1 MKITEKLSPGRPAFS
16 FEFFPPK
23 DAAGLERLFETV
35 RRLRDYDPAYVS
47 VTYGAGGGTRPLT
60 LELVKRIKRE
70 AGLET
75 MAHLTCV
82 GARREEIASVLDEL
96 AAGEIDNVIALRG
109 DPPAGCSDFVTP
121 EGGFSHASEL
131 IAFIRAG
138 YDFCIAGACYP
149 EVHPSARSREADLD
163 YAKHKV
169 DLGADFLVT
178 QMFFENRDYFDFVE
192 RARARGIQ
200 VPIVPGL
207 MPITNL
213 SQIMRFTQL
222 CGAAIPE
229 ALLSR
234 LRAAGPE
241 PDAVMQVGVEHAIEQ
256 CRGLLERGAPG
267 IHFYTL
273 NRSPATVRIL
283 DAIR

>member
-96 AAGEIDNVIALRG
+96 AAGDIDNVIALRG
-109 DPPAGCSDFVTP
+109 DPPAGTSEFVTP

-138 YDFCIAGACYP
+138 YDFCVAGACYP
-149 EVHPSARSREADLD
+149 EVHPNALSRESDLD

-178 QMFFENRDYFDFVE
+178 QMFFDNRDYFDFVQ
-192 RARARGIQ
+192 RARARGIL
-200 VPIVPGL
+200 VPIVAGL

-222 CGAAIPE
+222 CGAKIPE
-229 ALLSR
+229 PLLAR
-234 LRAAGPE
+234 LNAAGPE
-241 PDAVMQVGVEHAIEQ
+241 PEAVMQVGVEHAIEQ
-256 CRGLLERGAPG
+256 CRGLLAGGAPG

>member
-1 MKITEKLSPGRPAFS
+1 
-16 FEFFPPK
+16 
-23 DAAGLERLFETV
+23 
-35 RRLRDYDPAYVS
+35 
-47 VTYGAGGGTRPLT
+47 
-60 LELVKRIKRE
+60 VKRIKRE

-109 DPPAGCSDFVTP
+109 DPPAGTSEFVTP

-138 YDFCIAGACYP
+138 YDFCVAGACYP
-149 EVHPSARSREADLD
+149 EVHPNAESRDSDLD

-178 QMFFENRDYFDFVE
+178 QMFFDNADYFDFVE
-192 RARARGIQ
+192 RARARGIR
-200 VPIVPGL
+200 VPIVAGL

-222 CGAAIPE
+222 CGAKIPA
-229 ALLSR
+229 ALLAR
-234 LRAAGPE
+234 LNAAGPE

-256 CRGLLERGAPG
+256 CRGLLARGAPG

>member
-1 MKITEKLSPGRPAFS
+1 
-16 FEFFPPK
+16 
-23 DAAGLERLFETV
+23 
-35 RRLRDYDPAYVS
+35 
-47 VTYGAGGGTRPLT
+47 
-60 LELVKRIKRE
+60 
-70 AGLET
+70 
-75 MAHLTCV
+75 
-82 GARREEIASVLDEL
+82 
-96 AAGEIDNVIALRG
+96 VIALRG
-109 DPPAGCSDFVTP
+109 DPPAGTSEFVTP

-138 YDFCIAGACYP
+138 YDFCVAGACYP
-149 EVHPSARSREADLD
+149 EVHPNALSRESDLD

-178 QMFFENRDYFDFVE
+178 QMFFDNRDYFDFVQ
-192 RARARGIQ
+192 RARARGIL
-200 VPIVPGL
+200 VPIVAGL

-222 CGAAIPE
+222 CGAKIPE
-229 ALLSR
+229 PLLAR
-234 LRAAGPE
+234 LNAAGPE
-241 PDAVMQVGVEHAIEQ
+241 PEAVMQVGVEHAIEQ
-256 CRGLLERGAPG
+256 CRGLLAGGAPG